1 MEDVIVMWD
10 MAWIADPSAWAGLGT
25 LIVLEVV
32 LGIDNLV
39 FISVLA
45 SRLPGAQKRQAFFTG
60 LGLALVIRL
69 VLLGAVAWI
78 VGLTEP
84 LFSIWGRDFSWRD
97 IILLLG
103 GVFLLF
109 KGTMELH
116 ERLEGGVVGG
126 GEEGGSKA
134 VFWQVIAQILVLD
147 AVFSLDSI
155 ITSVGMV
162 PHVPVMMIAVIVA
175 MVVMVAAAGPLTAF
189 VERHPTVIILCLG
202 FLLMIGVSL
211 VTDGMGFHI
220 PKGYLYA
227 AIAFSIF
234 VEGANQLALRNR
246 RKRISMRDMREST
259 ARAVL
264 GLLGGGRAVEEARRD
279 AQALAADEHEE
290 IFAPEECDM
299 VARVIRLSGRA
310 ARFIMKPR
318 HRVRWLDADATREEA
333 LRFAALHPAAAAP
346 VLDRHTDEVLGVV
359 PVALLAEA
367 PAAGEAWSLRSLVRS
382 APTVFEE
389 ASLPDVLEM
398 FRKDPTPLAFVRDE
412 YGGVVGVLSPAEL
425 LSVLAGQM
433 GDMPS
438 GPEACRQADGSWL
451 MPGRLAVDAAAS
463 WLGVSLPQR
472 SCSATL
478 AGLLLEERGDC
489 LLAGI
494 GINVLFCPGEEDMR
508 RDAAMP
514 ATCLARLTPGNGGTP
529 TAESLWRRLVKHL
542 LSAYS
547 KERFF
552 AARWREEAERLLLWR
567 QCDVIVDDGREKT
580 HGRLEGLAPDGGLI
594 LVCEGRKRILHSGSL
609 RLDPARRAQWP
620 GKRAG
625 RVCPANETTSKG

>member
-1 MEDVIVMWD
+1 MEDIIAMWD

-60 LGLALVIRL
+60 LGLALLIRL
-69 VLLGAVAWI
+69 ALLGAVAWI

-84 LFSIWGRDFSWRD
+84 LFTILGRNFSWRD

-116 ERLEGGVVGG
+116 ERLEGGVMGG
-126 GEEGGSKA
+126 GEDGGSKA

-162 PHVPVMMIAVIVA
+162 PHVPVMMIAVVVA
-175 MVVMVAAAGPLTAF
+175 MIVMVAAAGPLTAF

-318 HRVRWLDADATREEA
+318 HRVRWLDADASREEA
-333 LRFAALHPAAAAP
+333 LRFVALHPAAVVP
-346 VLDRHTDEVLGVV
+346 VLDRHNDEVLGVV
-359 PVALLAEA
+359 PVALLAET
-367 PAAGEAWSLRSLVRS
+367 PADGKEWSLRSLVCS

-438 GPEACRQADGSWL
+438 GPEACRQADGSWI
-451 MPGRLAVDAAAS
+451 MPGRLAVDAVAS

-478 AGLLLEERGDC
+478 AGLLLELLDRIPSEGDSVHWRGWRFE
-489 LLAGI
+489 
-494 GINVLFCPGEEDMR
+494 VR
-508 RDAAMP
+508 RMDGHRIDEVRV
-514 ATCLARLTPGNGGTP
+514 T
-529 TAESLWRRLVKHL
+529 
-542 LSAYS
+542 
-547 KERFF
+547 
-552 AARWREEAERLLLWR
+552 RE
-567 QCDVIVDDGREKT
+567 
-580 HGRLEGLAPDGGLI
+580 
-594 LVCEGRKRILHSGSL
+594 
-609 RLDPARRAQWP
+609 
-620 GKRAG
+620 
-625 RVCPANETTSKG
+625 

>member
-1 MEDVIVMWD
+1 MWD

-60 LGLALVIRL
+60 LGLALLIRL

-84 LFSIWGRDFSWRD
+84 LFSIWGKSFSWRD

-116 ERLEGGVVGG
+116 ERLEGGVMGS
-126 GEEGGSKA
+126 GEGDGNKA

-162 PHVPVMMIAVIVA
+162 PHVPVMMIAVVVA
-175 MVVMVAAAGPLTAF
+175 MIVMVVAAAPLTAF

-318 HRVRWLDADATREEA
+318 HRVRWLDADAGREDA
-333 LRFAALHPAAAAP
+333 LRFAAQHPAAALP
-346 VLDRHTDEVLGVV
+346 VLDRRTDEVLGVV
-359 PVALLAEA
+359 PVALLAEP
-367 PAAGEAWSLRSLVRS
+367 PADDAGEGWSLRALVRS

-412 YGGVVGVLSPAEL
+412 YGSVVGVLTPAEL

-438 GPEACRQADGSWL
+438 GPEACHQPDGSWI

-472 SCSATL
+472 SSSATL
-478 AGLLLEERGDC
+478 AGLLLE
-489 LLAGI
+489 LLDHI
-494 GINVLFCPGEEDMR
+494 PSEGE
-508 RDAAMP
+508 
-514 ATCLARLTPGNGGTP
+514 
-529 TAESLWRRLVKHL
+529 SV
-542 LSAYS
+542 
-547 KERFF
+547 
-552 AARWREEAERLLLWR
+552 RWRGWRFEVRRMDGHRIDEVRVTREA
-567 QCDVIVDDGREKT
+567 GRE
-580 HGRLEGLAPDGGLI
+580 
-594 LVCEGRKRILHSGSL
+594 S
-609 RLDPARRAQWP
+609 
-620 GKRAG
+620 
-625 RVCPANETTSKG
+625 